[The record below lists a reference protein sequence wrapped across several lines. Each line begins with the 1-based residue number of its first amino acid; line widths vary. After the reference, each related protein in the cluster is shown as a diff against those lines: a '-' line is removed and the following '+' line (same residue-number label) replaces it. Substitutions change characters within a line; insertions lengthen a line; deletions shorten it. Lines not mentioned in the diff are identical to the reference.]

1 MLHPELP
8 GAETKLAEAAGW
20 VDKARADGWYEPDAA
35 VDAALPFIARDLPG
49 CNDLIWLANGH
60 SFQVLLDR
68 YVGPARGLR
77 VLEVG
82 AAKAWAAPFWRERG
96 CDYVATDILVDPN
109 IGLGR
114 GAFYGE
120 FGRVQADGEH
130 LPFPEGLFDVTYCL
144 ATLHHALDLPRM
156 VAEMARVTAPGGVVA
171 GLNEGTRGIRA
182 GADNPDQ
189 AAEKALGINEHVH
202 TVWAYLSAFRGAGL
216 AVRRLERA
224 EGWPPV
230 PYGGLLARI
239 PKLGMSLGTFVHLTL
254 AGYASVSIYA
264 RKRA

>member
-1 MLHPELP
+1 M
-8 GAETKLAEAAGW
+8 
-20 VDKARADGWYEPDAA
+20 
-35 VDAALPFIARDLPG
+35 PG
-49 CNDLIWLANGH
+49 CDDLIWLANGH

-68 YVGPARGLR
+68 YVGDGARAARARAGGR
-77 VLEVG
+77 QGVGGARSGASAAATTSPPTSWSTRRSGSG
-82 AAKAWAAPFWRERG
+82 AAPSTASS
-96 CDYVATDILVDPN
+96 
-109 IGLGR
+109 
-114 GAFYGE
+114 GAS
-120 FGRVQADGEH
+120 RPTASTCRS
-130 LPFPEGLFDVTYCL
+130 PTGLFDADL
-144 ATLHHALDLPRM
+144 LPRH
-156 VAEMARVTAPGGVVA
+156 APPRARPAAHGGRDGA
-171 GLNEGTRGIRA
+171 GDRARAASWPGLNEGTRGIRA
-182 GADNPDQ
+182 GAENPDQ